1 METSPQTPPKHSAD
15 DRGLACHAIIVAAG
29 RGYRASAGA
38 SDNASANIG
47 PKQYQLL
54 NGKAVL
60 AHTTQVFLDHPAI
73 SGVTVVIHADDG
85 DLYADAM
92 KDVLDHAN
100 LLPTVTGGATRQASV
115 CNGLEAI
122 ADIQPATVLIHD
134 AARPFIDA
142 DTISR
147 VVCALEQSTAAL
159 PARAVADTLKRGD
172 ADGLVSDTID
182 RAGLYAAQTPQG
194 FAFDPILQAHR
205 DAALRSDI
213 EFTDDSALAEWAG
226 HAVALVE
233 GGARNSKITTADDL
247 KEAKRTMTQGMIETS
262 IAAIPDIRVGHGYD
276 THQQVAGDHVWL
288 CGLRI
293 DHTHGLSGHSDAD
306 VGLHALTDAL
316 LSTIADGDIGSHFPP
331 SDPRW
336 KGARSDVFLRH
347 AVSRVAQA
355 GGTITHMDVTLIC
368 EAPKIGPHRDAMRAA
383 ISDISGVDVGR
394 IAVKATTNEQIG
406 FVGRGEGIVALATA
420 TVVLGGVA
428 S

>member
-1 METSPQTPPKHSAD
+1 METSPQTPTKYSAD
-15 DRGLACHAIIVAAG
+15 DPGSACHAVIVAAG
-29 RGYRASAGA
+29 RGHRATKGA
-38 SDNASANIG
+38 SGEASANSG
-47 PKQYQLL
+47 PKQYQVL
-54 NGKAVL
+54 NEKAVL
-60 AHTTQVFLDHPAI
+60 AHTVQVFLDHPVV
-73 SGVTVVIHADDG
+73 SGVTVVIHADDA
-85 DLYADAM
+85 DLYRHSM
-92 KDVLDHAN
+92 EGLLDHAK
-100 LLPTVTGGATRQASV
+100 LLPPVTGGATRQASV
-115 CNGLEAI
+115 FNGLEAI
-122 ADIQPATVLIHD
+122 AHAEPASVLIHD

-159 PARAVADTLKRGD
+159 PALAVADTLKRGD
-172 ADGLVSDTID
+172 TDGLVVDTID
-182 RAGLYAAQTPQG
+182 RTRLYAAQTPQG
-194 FAFDPILQAHR
+194 FVFDVILQAHR
-205 DAALRSDI
+205 NASIRSDI
-213 EFTDDSALAEWAG
+213 EFTDDSALAEWSG
-226 HAVALVE
+226 HSVVLVE
-233 GGARNSKITTADDL
+233 GDARNSKITTADDL
-247 KEAKRTMTQGMIETS
+247 KEAKRAMTHAS
-262 IAAIPDIRVGHGYD
+262 IPDIRVGHGYD

-331 SDPRW
+331 SDPQW
-336 KGARSDVFLRH
+336 KGARSDVFLHH
-347 AVSRVAQA
+347 AVTRVAQA

-383 ISDISGVDVGR
+383 ISDISGIEMGR